1 MRELWE
7 TKHGS
12 PGFTELV
19 YSRLDW
25 DTDNSNSC
33 KIIQITWCICQ
44 CYCFFG
50 GTFSSSSSYKD
61 MIDSCQFPIVVL
73 RCLRVIQDGD
83 LYGLH
88 LRARGGTQK
97 HADNERMTHCR
108 HWQKAHSSGPSLQSG
123 FAVSAHRAKDGRE
136 KWKTEEETKGIITM
150 FKTFPHHLTSMVK
163 DEANLTW
170 VKCLFE
176 SQGFW

>member
-19 YSRLDW
+19 YSRFDW

-33 KIIQITWCICQ
+33 KIIQITWCICLEMLLL
-44 CYCFFG
+44 FG

-61 MIDSCQFPIVVL
+61 MIDSCQFPIVVSSSYPGW
-73 RCLRVIQDGD
+73 RSIWTSSTGPE
-83 LYGLH
+83 
-88 LRARGGTQK
+88 GGTQK

-123 FAVSAHRAKDGRE
+123 FAVSAHRATDGRE

>member
-33 KIIQITWCICQ
+33 KINQITWCICLEMLLL
-44 CYCFFG
+44 FG

-88 LRARGGTQK
+88 LQGQRGGLRNTQTMREW
-97 HADNERMTHCR
+97 HTAGIDRRLTVLVRVFNQDSQFLHTELQTGERNGKQKKR
-108 HWQKAHSSGPSLQSG
+108 HKALLQCLKPFHTILHQWS
-123 FAVSAHRAKDGRE
+123 
-136 KWKTEEETKGIITM
+136 KTKPT
-150 FKTFPHHLTSMVK
+150 
-163 DEANLTW
+163 
-170 VKCLFE
+170 
-176 SQGFW
+176 